1 MQVSNKTSP
10 LRCRFLHEDDFDL
23 AHRKLVEAFAD
34 YYVPFDLTERQFRN
48 HLTMNNVDL
57 TQSVGAFDGDEMVG
71 FTLNGF
77 GDWNS
82 IPTVYDA
89 GTGVLPEYRRR
100 GISESMFRMMMPVFK
115 EKGIQQYLLEVI
127 AQNSA
132 ALNLYKKLGF
142 AIQRELL
149 LMENDGDIRPS
160 TKKAVGVQIAE
171 MPFPEKDLFASF
183 WDGQPSWQNSSEAVA
198 RSIKTKRLLGAF
210 VAGKCVGYIAF
221 SSGRG
226 QVAQLA
232 VHREYRRRGIGTRLL
247 EEMGKET
254 GKKHKLQVVNLDSSI
269 TYAVRFFQ
277 KRGFTTRLAQ
287 YEMIGEL

>member
-10 LRCRFLHEDDFDL
+10 LRCRFLHKDDFD
-23 AHRKLVEAFAD
+23 AVHQKLIEAFAD
-34 YYVPFDLTERQFRN
+34 YYVPFELSERQFRN
-48 HLTMNNVDL
+48 HLAMNAVDL
-57 TQSVGAFDGDEMVG
+57 ERSIGSFDGDEMVG

-77 GDWNS
+77 GEWNS
-82 IPTVYDA
+82 IATVYDA
-89 GTGVLPEYRRR
+89 GTGVIPAYRRR

-115 EKGIQQYLLEVI
+115 ERGFQQYLLEVI
-127 AQNSA
+127 TQNSA
-132 ALNLYKKLGF
+132 AINLYKKLGF
-142 AIQRELL
+142 GIQRELL
-149 LMENDGDIRPS
+149 LMENEGEIRPS

-171 MPFPEKDLFASF
+171 MPFPEKDLFTSF

-210 VAGKCVGYIAF
+210 VAGKCVGYLAY
-221 SSGRG
+221 SAGRG

-232 VHREYRRRGIGTRLL
+232 VNREYRRRGIGTRLL
-247 EEMGKET
+247 EEMRRET
-254 GKKHKLQVVNLDSSI
+254 GKKHKLQVINLDSSI

-277 KRGFTTRLAQ
+277 KRGFATRLAQ